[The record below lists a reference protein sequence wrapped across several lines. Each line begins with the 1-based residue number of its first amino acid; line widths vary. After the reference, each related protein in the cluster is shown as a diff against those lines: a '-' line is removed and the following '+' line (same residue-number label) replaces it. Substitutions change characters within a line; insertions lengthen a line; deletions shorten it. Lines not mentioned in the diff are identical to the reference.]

1 MRVGVQP
8 KSYSSSNSNQS
19 FSFNGYSEAYAK
31 SIKEIRNVKN
41 KVDIEK
47 IYNNL
52 LKNVIEEPGTK
63 TFNDF
68 DKKK

>member
-41 KVDIEK
+41 
-47 IYNNL
+47 
-52 LKNVIEEPGTK
+52 GQK
-63 TFNDF
+63 TAARFLCRLC
-68 DKKK
+68 